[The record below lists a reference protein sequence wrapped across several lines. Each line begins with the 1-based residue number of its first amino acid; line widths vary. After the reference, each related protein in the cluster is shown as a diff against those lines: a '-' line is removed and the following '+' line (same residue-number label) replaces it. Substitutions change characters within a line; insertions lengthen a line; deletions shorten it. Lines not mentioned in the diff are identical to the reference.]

1 MILVR
6 ARHCGGLPLL
16 LLAGGNWNNG
26 RNAGPGYRNANNT
39 VSNSNRNNG
48 THVELRFRL
57 SGPEQRTDPSPDDVG
72 AKDKTR
78 PQESAGTRV
87 SAAERSLLSAGLRG
101 LAS

>member
-6 ARHCGGLPLL
+6 ARYGGSALSF
-16 LLAGGNWNNG
+16 LLAGGGWSFG
-26 RNAGPGYRNANNT
+26 RFAGPGYRYANNA
-39 VSNSNRNNG
+39 VSASVRSNGAR
-48 THVELRFRL
+48 VELRFRL

>member
-6 ARHCGGLPLL
+6 ARYGGSALSF
-16 LLAGGNWNNG
+16 LLAGGYWNNG
-26 RNAGPGYRNANNT
+26 RYAGPGCRLANNA
-39 VSNSNRNNG
+39 VSHSYRYNG

-87 SAAERSLLSAGLRG
+87 SAAERSPLSAGLRG
-101 LAS
+101 SA

>member
-16 LLAGGNWNNG
+16 LRAWGNWNNA

-57 SGPEQRTDPSPDDVG
+57 SGPEQRTHPSPDDVG

>member
-6 ARHCGGLPLL
+6 ARYGGSALSF

-57 SGPEQRTDPSPDDVG
+57 SGPEQRTGRNPALGGRVEHTTGPQRSVS
-72 AKDKTR
+72 TR
-78 PQESAGTRV
+78 P
-87 SAAERSLLSAGLRG
+87 AERSPLSAGLRWS
-101 LAS
+101 A

>member
-6 ARHCGGLPLL
+6 ARYGWSALSF
-16 LLAGGNWNNG
+16 LLAGGGWGSG
-26 RNAGPGYRNANNT
+26 RGAGPGYRTAHFA
-39 VSNSNRNNG
+39 VSFSNRNNG

>member
-16 LLAGGNWNNG
+16 LLAGGNWNSA
-26 RNAGPGYRNANNT
+26 RYAGPGYRYANGA
-39 VSNSNRNNG
+39 VSRSGRDNG
-48 THVELRFRL
+48 ARVELRFRL

-72 AKDKTR
+72 AKDTTG
-78 PQESAGTRV
+78 PQGSAGTRV

-101 LAS
+101 LSS

>member
-6 ARHCGGLPLL
+6 ARHCGLLSVL

-26 RNAGPGYRNANNT
+26 RNAGPSYRNANNT

-57 SGPEQRTDPSPDDVG
+57 SGPEQRTDLSPNFVG
-72 AKDKTR
+72 AKYTTS

-87 SAAERSLLSAGLRG
+87 SAAERSLLSTGLRRPP
-101 LAS
+101 

>member
-6 ARHCGGLPLL
+6 ARYGGSALSFLR
-16 LLAGGNWNNG
+16 AGGIWSFA
-26 RNAGPGYRNANNT
+26 RSAGPGYRYAYHT

-57 SGPEQRTDPSPDDVG
+57 SGPEQRTDPSPDIVG
-72 AKDKTR
+72 AKDTTG
-78 PQESAGTRV
+78 PQGSAGTRV

-101 LAS
+101 LSS

>member
-39 VSNSNRNNG
+39 VSSSNRNNG

>member
-6 ARHCGGLPLL
+6 ARYGGSALSF

-57 SGPEQRTDPSPDDVG
+57 SGPEQRTNPSPDTVG
-72 AKDKTR
+72 AKYTTGPQRGVSTR
-78 PQESAGTRV
+78 R
-87 SAAERSLLSAGLRG
+87 AAERSPLLAGLRR
-101 LAS
+101 LLV

>member
-6 ARHCGGLPLL
+6 ARHCGGLPRL
-16 LLAGGNWNNG
+16 LLAGGNWNNA
-26 RNAGPGYRNANNT
+26 RNAGPGYRNASNA

>member
-6 ARHCGGLPLL
+6 ARYGGSALSF
-16 LLAGGNWNNG
+16 LLAGGAWSAG

>member
-16 LLAGGNWNNG
+16 LLAGGRWISA
-26 RNAGPGYRNANNT
+26 RYAGPGCRYAINA

>member
-16 LLAGGNWNNG
+16 LLAGGNWNNA

-57 SGPEQRTDPSPDDVG
+57 SGPEQRTDPSPDNVG

-87 SAAERSLLSAGLRG
+87 GAAERSLLSAGLRG

>member
-6 ARHCGGLPLL
+6 ARYGGSALSF

-48 THVELRFRL
+48 THVELRSRL
-57 SGPEQRTDPSPDDVG
+57 SGPEQRTGRNPALGGRVEHTTGPQRSVS
-72 AKDKTR
+72 TR
-78 PQESAGTRV
+78 PV
-87 SAAERSLLSAGLRG
+87 ERSPLSAGLRWS
-101 LAS
+101 A

>member
-16 LLAGGNWNNG
+16 LLAGGNWNNA

-57 SGPEQRTDPSPDDVG
+57 SGPEQRTDPSPDNVG

>member
-16 LLAGGNWNNG
+16 LLAGGNWNNA

-101 LAS
+101 IAS

>member
-16 LLAGGNWNNG
+16 LLAGGNWNNA

-57 SGPEQRTDPSPDDVG
+57 SGPEQRTDPSPDNVG

-87 SAAERSLLSAGLRG
+87 SAAERSLLSAELRG